1 MYETEWLVTDIM
13 MKEKMMTKGICG
25 LVMSTCFVFS
35 AAMTSFAGS
44 WQKMNNQWFYLD
56 DAGQSVRNQMIV
68 DNNQMY
74 YLDENGVMQTGFVPL
89 NGAYYHFGPAGNLQ
103 TGWVYD
109 QDAWYYMQQDAA
121 HFGQMIVDKIETI
134 NDRMYYFGTD
144 GKMAHDTITHQM
156 FFGSDGGAVT
166 YDMLKQMTS
175 EDYAKARPL
184 TTSEGGSTSAAV
196 YDHDAYVE
204 EVFELVNKERERKN
218 RDALEL
224 DPDLCDYADE
234 RAEEIVS
241 DFSHDGFYEGA
252 EDILGDGARGENI
265 AMGYKTPTAVVDGW
279 KNSKGHYHNM
289 MIKTYTR
296 TGIGIYNANGILYWV
311 QVFAE

>member
-1 MYETEWLVTDIM
+1 MF
-13 MKEKMMTKGICG
+13 KKGICG
-25 LVMSTCFVFS
+25 FVMSTCFALAS
-35 AAMTSFAGS
+35 TMASYAGS
-44 WQKMNNQWFYLD
+44 WQKMNDQWLYLN
-56 DAGQSVRNQMIV
+56 DAGQIVKNQMIV

-74 YLDENGVMQTGFVPL
+74 YLNENGVMQTGFVPID
-89 NGAYYHFGPAGNLQ
+89 GVYYHFAPSGNLQ

-109 QDAWYYMQQDAA
+109 NDAWYYMQQDAA

-175 EDYAKARPL
+175 EDYAKAKPL
-184 TTSEGGSTSAAV
+184 TTSGGGSTSAAV

-204 EVFELVNKERERKN
+204 EVFELVNKERKRKK
-218 RDALEL
+218 RGALEL

-234 RAEEIVS
+234 RAEELVT
-241 DFSHDGFYEGA
+241 DFSHDEFKENA
-252 EDILGDGARGENI
+252 EDILGDDERGENI
-265 AMGYKTPTAVVDGW
+265 AKQCKTPSVVVNAW
-279 KNSKGHYHNM
+279 KNSKGHYKNM
-289 MIKTYTR
+289 MIKKYTR
-296 TGIGIYNANGILYWV
+296 TGIGIYNADGILYWV